1 MIEKH
6 EDLFEFAKVLGQQ
19 TEFNE
24 VLRLVVH
31 ESANSLKTDLAL
43 ILMLNPD
50 TRETVKT
57 IIKDG
62 KSIDQKEYH
71 SVRIHVGGWI
81 VDEGKPFISDSIQTD
96 DRFMKGLFENTPI
109 KSVAGVPLSIEGV
122 IIGAL
127 IVLYE
132 DSRTLINTGL
142 IQSLENI
149 AAIAVPFLR
158 NAQKI
163 KQYFPNTVPESTIL
177 LKYNNIGLIGKSPGF
192 IELLQDIEAATKCDA
207 RVLLIGKTGTGKEL
221 IAKAIHNFS
230 SRADGPFVA
239 TDCGAIPNTLLE
251 SEFFGHTRGA
261 FTGAHA
267 DRQGLFMEANG
278 GTLFLDEIN
287 NLSFDMQSKFLRV
300 LEDGKVRPIGSD
312 KTVNTDVRIIA
323 ASSIPLKKLV
333 DEKLFR
339 EDLFFR
345 LHVYPISIPDLSE
358 RKRDIPLLANHFL
371 HLYAKKQNK
380 KAKNFHE
387 EVVDFMKH
395 RTWTGNIRELGNFVE
410 RIVTVTPTETSVIG
424 SSFFPAELKKELDTY
439 RMNLMEH
446 NRDISLKEQL
456 NLCEKEIIKKALVES
471 DWNQSEAARRLNTS
485 EGNIRHK
492 MSQYNITGNNTE

>member
-1 MIEKH
+1 VTGKH
-6 EDLFEFAKVLGQQ
+6 EDFFEFAKILGQQ
-19 TEFNE
+19 TEFEE
-24 VLRLVVH
+24 VLKIVAH
-31 ESANSLKTDLAL
+31 KSAQILQSDLAL

-50 TRETVKT
+50 TRETIKT

-71 SVRIHVGGWI
+71 PIRIHVGGWI
-81 VDEGKPFISDSIQTD
+81 VDEGKPFISDAIQTD
-96 DRFMKGLFENTPI
+96 ERFIKGLFENTPI
-109 KSVAGVPLSIEGV
+109 KSVAGVPLLIEGI

-132 DSRTLINTGL
+132 DSKTLVNTGL

-158 NAQKI
+158 NVQKI
-163 KQYFPNTVPESTIL
+163 RQYFPNTVPESTIL
-177 LKYNNIGLIGKSPGF
+177 LKYNNTGLIGKSPRF
-192 IELLQDIEAATKCDA
+192 IELLQDIEAATKCDT

-230 SRADGPFVA
+230 SRADGPFIA

-251 SEFFGHTRGA
+251 SEFFGHARGA
-261 FTGAHA
+261 FTGAYM

-300 LEDGKVRPIGSD
+300 LEDGEVRPIGSD
-312 KTVNTDVRIIA
+312 KMVKTDVRIIT

-333 DEKLFR
+333 EEKLFR

-345 LHVYPISIPDLSE
+345 LYVYPISIPDLSE

-371 HLYAKKQNK
+371 HLFTKKQNK
-380 KAKNFHE
+380 KAKNLHE
-387 EVVDFMKH
+387 EVIDYIKH
-395 RTWTGNIRELGNFVE
+395 RAWTGNIRELENFVE
-410 RIVTVTPTETSVIG
+410 RIVTVAPVETSIIEE
-424 SSFFPAELKKELDTY
+424 SFFPAELKKEFDTY
-439 RMNLMEH
+439 RMNLVEH
-446 NRDISLKEQL
+446 HREISLKEQL
-456 NLCEKEIIKKALVES
+456 NICEKEIIEKALVES
-471 DWNQSEAARRLNTS
+471 DWNQSETARKLHTS

-492 MSQYNITGNNTE
+492 MSQYNITQNDIR